1 VEMPEDRSWVVFTL
15 RPEARWHDGTPITAE
30 DVAWSIRT
38 HLTLGTPRRQQ
49 YAGMVGEISA
59 LDPRTV
65 RIDFT
70 DQANRET
77 PMIMGLMPILQKAWY
92 DQHPFTEVRLEPEV
106 GSGPYRVEAV
116 DAGRSVSYQR
126 VDDYWGAGLGLN
138 HGLYNFDRIVY
149 EYFRDATVAR
159 EAFFTHG
166 YDLRT
171 ETSPSQ
177 WATGY
182 DVPAVAAGD
191 IRLEEIANDR
201 PSGLRAFAFNTRR
214 PLFQDERVRRALAYA
229 FDFPSVNQTLYY
241 GAYART
247 HGMFDNSPLAF
258 SGVPQGREAE
268 LLSSVAADLPE
279 GILDQ
284 PFVVPGTEPGATHR
298 QNLGQAVALLNQ
310 AGWTIQD
317 GQLQDAQGTLF
328 AFEILLADAGNEKLA
343 LTYADALQRLGI
355 EVSVRTVD
363 AAQYQER
370 TIRFD
375 FDMIVNL
382 WGVTLSPGNEQRLY
396 WGSAQAATEGSR
408 NLAGVASP
416 AIDTLIDELTNA
428 RSEDELVA
436 AARALDRAIM
446 WGHYTVPLYHP
457 TADQVAV
464 WSNICHPEESSLYGY
479 VIEAWW
485 SCAP

>member
-1 VEMPEDRSWVVFTL
+1 MPEDRRWVVFTL
-15 RPEARWHDGTPITAE
+15 RPEARWHDGSPITAE

-38 HLTLGTPRRQQ
+38 HLELGTPRRQQ
-49 YAGMVGEISA
+49 YAGMVGEVSV
-59 LDPRTV
+59 LDPRTL

-92 DQHPFTEVRLEPEV
+92 DEHEFSEPTLTPEV
-106 GSGPYRVEAV
+106 GSGPYRVVEV
-116 DAGRSVSYQR
+116 ESGRRIVYER
-126 VDDYWGAGLGLN
+126 VPDYWGAELGLN
-138 HGLYNFDRIVY
+138 RGLNNFDRIVY

-182 DVPAVAAGD
+182 DVPAVAAGE

-229 FDFPSVNQTLYY
+229 FDFPSVNETLYY

-247 HGMFDNSPLAF
+247 HGLFDNSPLAF

-268 LLSSVAADLPE
+268 LLSAVAADLPA

-284 PFVVPGTEPGATHR
+284 PFVVPGTEPGATLR
-298 QNLGQAVALLNQ
+298 ANLGQAVALLAE
-310 AGWTIQD
+310 AGWTVQD
-317 GQLQDAQGTLF
+317 GRLQDASGAPF
-328 AFEILLADAGNEKLA
+328 AFEILLADPGNEKLA
-343 LTYADALQRLGI
+343 LAYADTLQRLGI
-355 EVSVRTVD
+355 EAGVRTVD
-363 AAQYQER
+363 SAQYQER
-370 TIRFD
+370 LIRFD

-396 WGSAQAATEGSR
+396 WHSGQAATEGSR
-408 NLAGVASP
+408 NYVGVASP
-416 AIDTLIDELTNA
+416 AIDALIAALTDARTQDELT
-428 RSEDELVA
+428 A
-436 AARALDRAIM
+436 AARALDRALM
-446 WGHYTVPLYHP
+446 WGHYVVPLFHP
-457 TADQVAV
+457 TVDTVAV
-464 WSNICHPEESSLYGY
+464 WSNICHPQESSLYGY